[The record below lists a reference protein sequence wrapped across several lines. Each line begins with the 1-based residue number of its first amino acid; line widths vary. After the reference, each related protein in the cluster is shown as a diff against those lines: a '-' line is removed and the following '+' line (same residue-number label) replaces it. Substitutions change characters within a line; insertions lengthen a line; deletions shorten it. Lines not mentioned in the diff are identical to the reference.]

1 MVDYRGYKITHSLK
15 PIPTS
20 AFDFNFAHEDYDGAP
35 DSHDVRS
42 GNAGSIVEAKELID
56 EIIEDEEFDGFQD
69 FIESNLR
76 SWGNQ

>member
-1 MVDYRGYKITHSLK
+1 MVRYRDYDITYDLK

-20 AFDFNFAHEDYDGAP
+20 AFDFNFAHEDFDGAP

-42 GNAGSIVEAKELID
+42 GNAGSLKEAREMID
-56 EIIEDEEFDGFQD
+56 EIIEDEEFEDFQD

-76 SWGNQ
+76 SWGNP